1 MTLRHTI
8 LVIFTFLSCSSV
20 INKKFDTISNPFITD
35 YLVDENGYLYIS
47 IHNPTKDEYSIGS
60 LEYLCNV
67 GIKSK
72 KEDKY
77 LNTIKVKLN
86 CDRNIIK
93 PITLKPNET
102 KKYKFSYN
110 LKYYFVGYDNEPI
123 EIYYVGKILK
133 NFKEVKLISN
143 RLL

>member
-1 MTLRHTI
+1 MFI
-8 LVIFTFLSCSSV
+8 IFTLLSCSSNM
-20 INKKFDTISNPFITD
+20 INKEFDQISNPFITD
-35 YLVDENGYLYIS
+35 YLVDENGYLHIS
-47 IHNPTKDEYSIGS
+47 ISNPTKDEYSISS

-67 GIKSK
+67 NIKSRK
-72 KEDKY
+72 SDKY
-77 LNTIKVKLN
+77 LNTIKVRLN
-86 CDRNIIK
+86 CDDSITK
-93 PITLKPNET
+93 LITLKPDET

-133 NFKEVKLISN
+133 NSKEVKLISN